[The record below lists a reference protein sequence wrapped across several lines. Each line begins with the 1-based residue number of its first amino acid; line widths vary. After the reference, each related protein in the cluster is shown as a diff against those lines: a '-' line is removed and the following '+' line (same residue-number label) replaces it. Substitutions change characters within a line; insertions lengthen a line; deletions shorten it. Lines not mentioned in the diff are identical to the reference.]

1 MTPEPRTPDPAVPG
15 GAPPGPAAPGSAHGQ
30 ARPRADDGEDGP
42 RPLIER
48 IGLGAIAVV
57 VAILFGALSL
67 ASLAGGEVF
76 LGVMAGIG
84 ALMTV
89 WAAGSTLRR

>member
-1 MTPEPRTPDPAVPG
+1 MARLGEQVT
-15 GAPPGPAAPGSAHGQ
+15 PGPPTPRPATHRSATQGSATSG
-30 ARPRADDGEDGP
+30 ATGGDEGP

-57 VAILFGALSL
+57 VALLFGALSF

-89 WAAGSTLRR
+89 WAAASTLRR

>member
-1 MTPEPRTPDPAVPG
+1 MTPGPVTPPPG
-15 GAPPGPAAPGSAHGQ
+15 TPGPATPATGDG
-30 ARPRADDGEDGP
+30 ADDR

-48 IGLGAIAVV
+48 VGLGAIAVV
-57 VAILFGALSL
+57 VAVLFGALSL

>member
-1 MTPEPRTPDPAVPG
+1 MTPEPRTPPPG
-15 GAPPGPAAPGSAHGQ
+15 TPGPAATA
-30 ARPRADDGEDGP
+30 AEDGEDDR
-42 RPLIER
+42 RPVIER

-57 VAILFGALSL
+57 VAVLFGALSL

-84 ALMTV
+84 ALMSV

>member
-1 MTPEPRTPDPAVPG
+1 MTPGPVSPRPVT
-15 GAPPGPAAPGSAHGQ
+15 PGPAT
-30 ARPRADDGEDGP
+30 PRAKDGEDDR

-57 VAILFGALSL
+57 VAILFGVLSL